1 MLNLLV
7 SIKQVPD
14 TTNIRIN
21 PETGTLIR
29 EGVPAIINPYDIS
42 ALALACN
49 LKKTY
54 GGKITVITMGPPQ
67 ARLALKEA
75 LEYFADRI
83 ILLTDRKFAGAD
95 TLATSYT
102 LAEAIKFLEKT
113 DRPFDLYLFGK
124 QAIDGDTAQ
133 VGPGVAARLN
143 VPVITYTIKIEELDL
158 EKRKIVVQRK
168 TEKGIE
174 ILSAKL
180 PVLLTCEK
188 EAGHPVFSPLSAIL
202 QAQKAEPEVFG
213 ADGRIPYDLN
223 RLGLK
228 GSPTRVHRVYTPELK
243 KQGKMINLDEVGVEA
258 AVEEIIKLFK
268 AKGVL

>member
-29 EGVPAIINPYDIS
+29 EGVPAVINPYDVS
-42 ALALACN
+42 ALSLACH
-49 LKKTY
+49 LKKTF

-75 LEYFADRI
+75 VEYFADRV

-102 LAEAIKFLEKT
+102 LAEAIKYLEKT
-113 DRPFDLYLFGK
+113 DHPFDLYLFGR

-143 VPVITYTIKIEELDL
+143 VPVITYTIKIEMLDL
-158 EKRKIVVQRK
+158 EKRKIVVHRK

-174 ILSAKL
+174 VLSAKL

-188 EAGHPVFSPLSAIL
+188 EAGHPVFSPFSAIL
-202 QAQKAEPEVFG
+202 QAQKTEPEVFG
-213 ADGRIPYDLN
+213 ADSPIPFEPN

-228 GSPTRVHRVYTPELK
+228 GSPTRVHKVYTPELK
-243 KQGKMINLDEVGVEA
+243 KQGKIISIDEVGIEA
-258 AVEEIIKLFK
+258 AVEEVVKLLK